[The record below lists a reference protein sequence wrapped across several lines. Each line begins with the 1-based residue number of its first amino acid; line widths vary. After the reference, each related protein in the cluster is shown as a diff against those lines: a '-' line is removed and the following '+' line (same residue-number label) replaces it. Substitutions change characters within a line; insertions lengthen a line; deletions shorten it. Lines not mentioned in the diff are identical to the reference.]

1 MKCSQVPYSLTC
13 TYIYFVVE
21 NWGEVVNWAVN
32 WPQARRS
39 GQRVVAFE
47 DNYFTLLPGDSRIV
61 RYVNVF
67 FLINTISSL
76 ACHATRV
83 LLGSVL

>member
-1 MKCSQVPYSLTC
+1 MLTSASTLAC
-13 TYIYFVVE
+13 TYMYFVE
-21 NWGEVVNWAVN
+21 NWGEVVNWVVN

-61 RYVNVF
+61 RYVDFVF
-67 FLINTISSL
+67 N
-76 ACHATRV
+76 
-83 LLGSVL
+83 